1 MKTLHFK
8 HEDTRRLV
16 VLVLIVVAGTALA
29 GLYSAFLATLV
40 CVILSLGVLVS
51 LQLHLFRE
59 GQSARVEQLQ
69 DLQSLLY
76 LHTNLPLEAPLSP
89 LTGWSATPQLAGYLH
104 AWVRHRQPQQVVELG
119 SGASTVVMAYALEQA
134 GGTGTVVS
142 VDHDAAYGAK
152 TRRELVRHG
161 LAHRAA
167 VYTAPLGSVSLNG
180 QPWRWYDLQ
189 AVPLPEQIDLL
200 VVDGPPYQTQPLARY
215 PALPLLLGRLSP
227 QAVVVLD
234 DAFRPEEQT
243 LLQRWLREYPD
254 FQVEYPPSRKGIAV
268 LRRIAG

>member
-29 GLYSAFLATLV
+29 GLHSALLAVLV
-40 CVILSLGVLVS
+40 CVILSVSVVVS

-59 GQSARVEQLQ
+59 AGVARIQQLQ
-69 DLQSLLY
+69 EIQSLLY
-76 LHTNLPLEAPLSP
+76 LHTNLPLTAPLSP
-89 LTGWSATPQLAGYLH
+89 LTDWSATPQLAGYLH
-104 AWVRHRQPQQVVELG
+104 ALLRSQQPRQVVELG
-119 SGASTVVMAYALEQA
+119 SGASTVVMAYALEQV

-152 TRRELVRHG
+152 TRQELARHH
-161 LAHRAA
+161 LDHRACFYA
-167 VYTAPLGSVSLNG
+167 APLGPVSLNG
-180 QPWRWYDLQ
+180 QSWQWYDLRD
-189 AVPLPEQIDLL
+189 VPLPEQIDLL

-215 PALPLLLGRLSP
+215 PAIPLLFDRLSP
-227 QAVVVLD
+227 QAVLILD
-234 DAFRPEEQT
+234 DAFRPEEQAI
-243 LLQRWLREYPD
+243 LQRWLREYPD

-268 LRRIAG
+268 LRRRAG